1 MKQTRNNNGSVLVLL
16 SISLVMIFTMMAI
29 VLDLG
34 IMVSTHNELQNAAD
48 SASLAAASQLV
59 DEDVLT
65 GSANL
70 TDDIIE
76 ARAYAEQFASYNVA
90 AKRTLAVDRNDANDA
105 SGGVVVGYIDN
116 PLDINDAIQTSGV
129 TNYNSVQVQADLT
142 NTLNGPLSMLLGAF
156 SGKSQIAMR
165 AQATATLEDRIAG
178 FTLGPNETLP
188 MLPFAAYAGAWEDAL
203 VSGPDNYR
211 VVNGQV
217 QSGSDG
223 IPELTLYPY
232 RYNIGVPGTRGN
244 VGTIFISM
252 VVGTSY
258 VNNQIYD
265 GMTAGDLATIDELLL
280 VDNGGGGLSQWL
292 PGENWMSSSWHYS
305 LRNIRGEP
313 RIMALYTAIS
323 SNNPTAYADP
333 SQFDEPMSDLPSV
346 ETCCAIQQYY
356 KATEFKA
363 VTVVDSTWSSNSNY
377 IRFVVQPTQIT
388 SDSAVVN
395 PDAPHSELIYTLSL
409 TR

>member
-1 MKQTRNNNGSVLVLL
+1 MKHTKNNSGSVMVLFA
-16 SISLVMIFTMMAI
+16 ISLVMIFTMTAI

-34 IMVSTHNELQNAAD
+34 ILVSTHNELQNAAD
-48 SASLAAASQLV
+48 SASLAAASQLL
-59 DEDVLT
+59 DEDILT
-65 GSANL
+65 GSANIN
-70 TDDIIE
+70 DDIVD
-76 ARAYAEQFASYNVA
+76 ARGYAEQFAAYNVA
-90 AKRTLAVDRNDANDA
+90 AKRALAVDRNDANNIT
-105 SGGVVVGYIDN
+105 GGVVVGYIDN
-116 PLDINDAIQTSGV
+116 PLDINDVIQTSGV
-129 TNYNSVQVQADLT
+129 SAYNSVQVQTELS
-142 NTLNGPLSMLLGAF
+142 NTLNGPLAMMLGAF
-156 SGKSQIAMR
+156 SGTSEIAMR
-165 AQATATLEDRIAG
+165 AQSTATLEDRIAG

-188 MLPFAAYAGAWEDAL
+188 MLPFAAYASAWEDAL
-203 VSGPDNYR
+203 INGPDNYR

-223 IPELTLYPY
+223 INELTLYPY
-232 RYNIGVPGTRGN
+232 RWNIGVPGTRGN

-258 VNNQIYD
+258 VNNQIYN
-265 GMTAGDLATIDELLL
+265 GMSGGDLATIDGLLL
-280 VDNGGGGLSQWL
+280 MDNGGGELSQWL
-292 PGENWMSSSWHYS
+292 PGENWMSSTWHYS

-313 RIMALYTAIS
+313 RIIALYTAINA
-323 SNNPTAYADP
+323 NNPTAYADP
-333 SQFDEPMSDLPSV
+333 NQFDEPMSDRPNV

-388 SDSAVVN
+388 SDSAVVDS
-395 PDAPHSELIYTLSL
+395 DAPHSEFIYTLSL